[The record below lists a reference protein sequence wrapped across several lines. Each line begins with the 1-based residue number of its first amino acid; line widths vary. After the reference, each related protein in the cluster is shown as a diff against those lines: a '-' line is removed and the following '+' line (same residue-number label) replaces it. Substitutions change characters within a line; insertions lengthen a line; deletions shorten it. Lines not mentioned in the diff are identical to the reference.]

1 MSDFGDKARHHA
13 QKLEYTEYSSREIA
27 INKSKKAGDVLSEN
41 LEEYYLDE
49 LCDLLD
55 IDSDNLD
62 NPATQ
67 FKPYDI
73 ALATWSNW
81 GAGSVGVATHRSSL
95 SEGEFIVLN
104 DYFTNI
110 TSLSDQ

>member
-1 MSDFGDKARHHA
+1 MTRILLYSDGLFIMSDFGDKARYHA

-27 INKSKKAGDVLSEN
+27 INKSKKAGDVLSES
-41 LEEYYLDE
+41 LEGYYLDE

-67 FKPYDI
+67 FKPYDV
-73 ALATWSNW
+73 ALAPWSNW
-81 GAGSVGVATHRSSL
+81 
-95 SEGEFIVLN
+95 VLN
-104 DYFTNI
+104 RWEWRHIEALYQKV
-110 TSLSDQ
+110 SLLY